1 MSRSGQTPRS
11 GPWRLVSSASV
22 AMGVA
27 FSVLLMS
34 VSYGVSDRI
43 TGDLGSP
50 EVRAAGV
57 VDVDLIESILRQLT
71 VVVTLAMVVQTA
83 AATATVGWVLM
94 QSRKREIGIR
104 RQSGVFRSRL
114 VRDFLQEMTPP
125 VLGGALAGEAV
136 GILGALAVRELT
148 VLPVSFTAVSLLA
161 AFPVTIVLAGIATTV
176 PAWVAAG
183 QSPKSV
189 QAAQ

>member
-1 MSRSGQTPRS
+1 MSRTGQTPRS

-43 TGDLGSP
+43 TGDLGTP

-83 AATATVGWVLM
+83 TATATVGWVLM

-125 VLGGALAGEAV
+125 VLGGALVGEAV
-136 GILGALAVRELT
+136 GIVGALAVREFT

>member
-136 GILGALAVRELT
+136 GVLGALAVRELT

>member
-1 MSRSGQTPRS
+1 MSRTGQTPRS

-43 TGDLGSP
+43 AGDLGTP

-125 VLGGALAGEAV
+125 VLGGALVGEAV
-136 GILGALAVRELT
+136 GIVGALAVRELT

-183 QSPKSV
+183 QSPKAV

>member
-1 MSRSGQTPRS
+1 MSRTGQTPRS

-43 TGDLGSP
+43 TGDLGTP

-57 VDVDLIESILRQLT
+57 VDADLIESILRQLT

-125 VLGGALAGEAV
+125 VLGGALVGEAV
-136 GILGALAVRELT
+136 GIVGALAVRELT

-161 AFPVTIVLAGIATTV
+161 AFPVTIVLAGTATTV

>member
-1 MSRSGQTPRS
+1 MSSTGPTPRS

-43 TGDLGSP
+43 TGDLGTP

-57 VDVDLIESILRQLT
+57 VDADLIESILRQLT

-83 AATATVGWVLM
+83 AATAAVGWVLM

-125 VLGGALAGEAV
+125 VLGGALV
-136 GILGALAVRELT
+136 GG
-148 VLPVSFTAVSLLA
+148 PSGSS
-161 AFPVTIVLAGIATTV
+161 V
-176 PAWVAAG
+176 P
-183 QSPKSV
+183 SPS
-189 QAAQ
+189 AS

>member
-1 MSRSGQTPRS
+1 MTRTGRTPRS
-11 GPWRLVSSASV
+11 GPWRLVSAASV
-22 AMGVA
+22 ALGVG

-34 VSYGVSDRI
+34 LSYGVSSRI
-43 TGDLGSP
+43 TGDLGAP

-57 VDVDLIESILRQLT
+57 VDVDLIERILRELT
-71 VVVTLAMVVQTA
+71 IAVTLAMVVQTA

-104 RQSGVFRSRL
+104 RQSGVFRRRL
-114 VRDFLQEMTPP
+114 VRDFLLEMAPP
-125 VLGGALAGEAV
+125 VLGGAVVGELAGV
-136 GILGALAVRELT
+136 GIAVAIRELT
-148 VLPVSFTAVSLLA
+148 VLPVAFTAVSLLA
-161 AFPVTIVLAGIATTV
+161 AFPVTIVLAGAATTV

>member
-125 VLGGALAGEAV
+125 VLGGSLAGEAV
-136 GILGALAVRELT
+136 GVLGALAVRELT

>member
-1 MSRSGQTPRS
+1 MSKSGQTPRS

-43 TGDLGSP
+43 AGDLGTP

-125 VLGGALAGEAV
+125 VLGGALVGEAV
-136 GILGALAVRELT
+136 GIVGALAVRELT

-183 QSPKSV
+183 QSPKAV

>member
-1 MSRSGQTPRS
+1 MS
-11 GPWRLVSSASV
+11 L
-22 AMGVA
+22 
-27 FSVLLMS
+27 
-34 VSYGVSDRI
+34 SYGVSDRI
-43 TGDLGSP
+43 SGDLGTP

-57 VDVDLIESILRQLT
+57 VDVDLIESILRELT
-71 VVVTLAMVVQTA
+71 VAVTLAMVVQTA

-114 VRDFLQEMTPP
+114 VRDFLREMAPP
-125 VLGGALAGEAV
+125 VLGGALVGEAAGIV
-136 GILGALAVRELT
+136 GGLAVREFT

-161 AFPVTIVLAGIATTV
+161 AFPVTILLAGAATTV

-189 QAAQ
+189 QAQQ